1 MPENTDPELANIL
14 QRMTEVDGRMGDLA
28 RIAIRKVGQL
38 EKQLAELKKENEELQ
53 DENESL
59 WFMLDEM
66 KESQKFSKEHSDYME
81 EFIKKQMLQIK
92 LMQNNKG
99 DA

>member
-1 MPENTDPELANIL
+1 MSERTELDTIL
-14 QRMTEVDGRMGDLA
+14 QTMSEVDGRIGDLA
-28 RIAIRKVGQL
+28 RVAVAKVGEL
-38 EKQLAELKKENEELQ
+38 EQRVKELE

-66 KESQKFSKEHSDYME
+66 KESQKFHKEHGE
-81 EFIKKQMLQIK
+81 ELQRQISKQIAELK
-92 LMQNNKG
+92 LMQMRKA

>member
-1 MPENTDPELANIL
+1 MSEEEKQELDTIL
-14 QRMTEVDGRMGDLA
+14 ETMSDIDGRIGDLA
-28 RIAIRKVGQL
+28 RVAVAKVGLLEERVRQL
-38 EKQLAELKKENEELQ
+38 E

-66 KESQKFSKEHSDYME
+66 KESQRFTKEHGE
-81 EFIKKQMLQIK
+81 ELQRQINKQIAELK
-92 LMQNNKG
+92 LMQMRKA

>member
-1 MPENTDPELANIL
+1 MSEEDKQELDTIL
-14 QRMTEVDGRMGDLA
+14 ETMSDIDGRIGDLA
-28 RIAIRKVGQL
+28 RIAVAKVGLLEERVRQL
-38 EKQLAELKKENEELQ
+38 E

-66 KESQKFSKEHSDYME
+66 KESQKFTQEHGE
-81 EFIKKQMLQIK
+81 ELQRQINKQIAELK
-92 LMQNNKG
+92 LMQMRKA

>member
-1 MPENTDPELANIL
+1 MSDEDKQELDTIL
-14 QRMTEVDGRMGDLA
+14 QTMSEIDGRIGDLA
-28 RIAIRKVGQL
+28 RIAIARVGQL
-38 EKQLAELKKENEELQ
+38 ERRVNELE

-66 KESQKFSKEHSDYME
+66 KESQKFTKEHGE
-81 EFIKKQMLQIK
+81 ELQRQINKQLAELK
-92 LMQNNKG
+92 LMQMRKA

>member
-1 MPENTDPELANIL
+1 MSEEEKQELDTIL
-14 QRMTEVDGRMGDLA
+14 ETMSDIDGRIGDLA
-28 RIAIRKVGQL
+28 RIAVAKVGLLEERVRQL
-38 EKQLAELKKENEELQ
+38 E

-66 KESQKFSKEHSDYME
+66 KESQKFTQEHGE
-81 EFIKKQMLQIK
+81 ELQRQINKQIAELK
-92 LMQNNKG
+92 LMQMRKA